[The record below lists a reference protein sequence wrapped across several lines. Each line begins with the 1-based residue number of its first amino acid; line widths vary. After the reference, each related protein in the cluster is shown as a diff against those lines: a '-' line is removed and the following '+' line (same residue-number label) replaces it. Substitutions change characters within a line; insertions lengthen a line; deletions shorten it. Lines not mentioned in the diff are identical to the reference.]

1 MKKYLVN
8 CQIVSSVTPAPD
20 TKSHRRF
27 QPPFGEDV
35 YSGDG
40 ADDGDKVAADVEMLM
55 MHLLETEVEAVCALG
70 RDLNKGEILFK

>member
-40 ADDGDKVAADVEMLM
+40 ADDGDEVAADVD
-55 MHLLETEVEAVCALG
+55 ADDAPA
-70 RDLNKGEILFK
+70 RD